1 MNAAPA
7 HLEAKLRFWE
17 FSVAQLAAVFA
28 GLLLGLAW
36 GEFLCPVRGMW
47 AAMSAAYVAALPVIP
62 VIVASQTEF
71 DLCALVLGAWR
82 WRRREGRYLPGPGGE
97 REAYVV
103 ASDAHETERDG
114 VAMLDLAALWEQS

>member
-36 GEFLCPVRGMW
+36 G
-47 AAMSAAYVAALPVIP
+47 S
-62 VIVASQTEF
+62 S
-71 DLCALVLGAWR
+71 CARCGGCG
-82 WRRREGRYLPGPGGE
+82 RR
-97 REAYVV
+97 
-103 ASDAHETERDG
+103 
-114 VAMLDLAALWEQS
+114 